1 MIYKLHNHGEEDT
14 ALETYLSNPSD
25 NTVVLKIT
33 DFNDEDSFRVQ
44 LNESQLFKL
53 IGVLH
58 LLQKEQKEVNNG

>member
-1 MIYKLHNHGEEDT
+1 MIYKLHNHSEEDT
-14 ALETYLSNPSD
+14 ALETYLSNQSD